1 MVHSRAYYV
10 VPNMVVFLFL
20 RAWTERGAAM
30 PHSGSA
36 TVHIQRDDIH
46 SVPYIVLIVVA
57 MLQIYRINK
66 NHSQFVL
73 YQNNYFKDLNKFYF

>member
-1 MVHSRAYYV
+1 
-10 VPNMVVFLFL
+10 
-20 RAWTERGAAM
+20 M

-46 SVPYIVLIVVA
+46 CVPYIVLILMA
-57 MLQIYRINK
+57 MLQIYRINN

-73 YQNNYFKDLNKFYF
+73 YQNIYFKDLNKFYF